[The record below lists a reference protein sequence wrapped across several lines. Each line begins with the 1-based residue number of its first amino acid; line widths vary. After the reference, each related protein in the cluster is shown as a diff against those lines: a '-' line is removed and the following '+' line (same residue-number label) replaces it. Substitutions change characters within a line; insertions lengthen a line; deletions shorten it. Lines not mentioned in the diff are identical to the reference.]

1 MATENLSL
9 SRGAIN
15 EGMKDEF
22 PEKPPKD
29 TFEAES
35 YYSKPL
41 SRSLRRKPVFISLP
55 KIKEQEPKW
64 LIEIIKEAELDDF
77 IVQLGFL
84 FGA

>member
-1 MATENLSL
+1 
-9 SRGAIN
+9 
-15 EGMKDEF
+15 MKLNRTI
-22 PEKPPKD
+22 PK
-29 TFEAES
+29 S
-35 YYSKPL
+35 L

-55 KIKEQEPKW
+55 KINEHEPKW